1 MRKLLFVHDEQYLE
15 LAIRN
20 VQDLLGFEQRLADG
34 NHVSDLLAV
43 LLMSAE
49 VFNELL
55 SADHRCDLQRVTNHD
70 ELFRPDSISVN
81 GRWTLVTLSHDDF
94 QEPRTRRD
102 AVDRFLALLRT
113 QGILRDPGTVFRV
126 SWSEEPHPLV
136 CDYMHFLK
144 SEQLPN

>member
-1 MRKLLFVHDEQYLE
+1 MRRLLFVHDEQYLE
-15 LAIRN
+15 LAIRD
-20 VQDLLGFEQRLADG
+20 VQDLFGFEQRLAAG

-55 SADHRCDLQRVTNHD
+55 SPDHRCDLRRVDIHD
-70 ELFRPDSISVN
+70 ELFGPDSISVN

-94 QEPRTRRD
+94 QEPRTRHD
-102 AVDRFLALLRT
+102 ALDRFLNLLRT
-113 QGILRDPGTVFRV
+113 QGILRDPATVFHA
-126 SWSEEPHPLV
+126 SWSEEPNTLV
-136 CDYMHFLK
+136 CGHAHFLE